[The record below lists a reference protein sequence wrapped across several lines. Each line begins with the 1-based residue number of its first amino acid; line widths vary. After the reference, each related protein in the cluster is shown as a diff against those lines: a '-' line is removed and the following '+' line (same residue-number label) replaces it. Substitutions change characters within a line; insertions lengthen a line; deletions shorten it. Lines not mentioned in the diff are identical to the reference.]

1 MTCNVK
7 IFVSF
12 LFLIISTTSFA
23 HVAGVTDTGIH
34 VNANSIDII
43 YTVPSDNIN
52 EFTEQEQNQ
61 LVDTIMKGFVV
72 DNTIS
77 HKVDSN
83 TEHCYADLV
92 SQKTLENI
100 KSKQFYIRYTCRN
113 QLDNVSIIYTL
124 FIPEFENHK
133 NHVRLSIAGRSQ
145 SFTFS
150 NTKTSHKLPIKKL
163 ITAWGVTLSDKNS
176 IVKTSKKNLPEIN
189 DSETGFFDLLLQS
202 KHYFL
207 IGVEHIL
214 LGYDHVLF
222 LIGLLLLPL
231 GLRSIIIIA
240 TSFTLAHSI
249 TLTISVFELFTL
261 PAPYVEALIAL
272 SIVYIAIENMRL
284 LKGKKNLSIGDKNI
298 IMTWQKRG
306 SITFL
311 FGLLHGFGFSYVL
324 KEIGLGEHVLGSL
337 LFFNL
342 GVEFGQL
349 LIIVL
354 CFPLLWYMFKKSWG
368 KNLAISLS
376 LLIGLMGFFWLV
388 ERLFSLL

>member
-1 MTCNVK
+1 MTFNLK
-7 IFVSF
+7 FFISF
-12 LFLIISTTSFA
+12 LFFITSTTSFA

-34 VNANSIDII
+34 VNAKSIDII
-43 YTVPSDNIN
+43 YTVPIDNIN
-52 EFTEQEQNQ
+52 EFTEKEQSQ
-61 LVDTIMKGFVV
+61 PSTTIMQGFVV
-72 DNTIS
+72 
-77 HKVDSN
+77 SN
-83 TEHCYADLV
+83 KIKTTTNVCDASFIY
-92 SQKTLENI
+92 QKSLENI
-100 KSKQFYIRYTCRN
+100 QSKQFHLRYICRH
-113 QLDNVSIIYTL
+113 QLDNVTISYRL
-124 FIPEFENHK
+124 FLPEFANHT

-145 SFTFS
+145 SFTYS
-150 NTKTSHKLPIKKL
+150 KSKTTHSLPINKL
-163 ITAWGVTLSDKNS
+163 VKAWGVTLSATKPIVNTDEKSLLENNS
-176 IVKTSKKNLPEIN
+176 Q
-189 DSETGFFDLLLQS
+189 TGFLDLIIQS
-202 KHYFL
+202 KHYFG

-231 GLRSIIIIA
+231 GFRSIIIIA

-249 TLTISVFELFTL
+249 TLTVSVFELLTL

-272 SIVYIAIENMRL
+272 SIVYIAIENIRL
-284 LKGKKNLSIGDKNI
+284 LKRKQTLAVNDQNTIT
-298 IMTWQKRG
+298 TWQKRG

-324 KEIGLGEHVLGSL
+324 KEIGLGDHVVGSL

-368 KNLAISLS
+368 NRVAISLS
-376 LLIGLMGFFWLV
+376 LLIGLMGLFWLV
-388 ERLFSLL
+388 ERLFYLL